1 MTENMMTPE
10 LAQRM
15 ALSLCMQGVGRYLDC
30 LNGVV
35 NTYGELLPKEFVD
48 NVKKDFAIYAE
59 KMTAEGLPFRDIK
72 RLGDDAQG

>member
-1 MTENMMTPE
+1 MSENMMTTA
-10 LAQRM
+10 LAERM

-35 NTYGELLPKEFVD
+35 NTYAALLPRKFVADVRQEFRTYS
-48 NVKKDFAIYAE
+48 K

-72 RLGDDAQG
+72 RLGDEG